1 MKTLRIAVVL
11 IIAAFSTY
19 MLTSCDPE
27 SAEPTITWEGIIS
40 YNYDANEDGNY
51 AHTLNLVVD
60 AEAGINLFNI
70 WKHVITDTDTV
81 SSLVDS
87 PADCIGLLT
96 YDYDFVAN
104 VAPADVAGGVTK
116 IIYEFEVTDND
127 LNTVTEEFVIF
138 VTNGILSYNVTFIV
152 KDGAGADITDAI
164 MVFGDSTNTA
174 GDYTLVNVPTGTYNY
189 TVNKA
194 GYQAVNA
201 TDFVLESDTTISVVL
216 HKLLS
221 AYSENVLITQ
231 SVTSSY
237 ATYEGVRVSETENT
251 TIGVKYHTN
260 TANTIVI
267 KTTTNCEGW
276 VIVDNDSYTTLDE
289 IIAAYAAGTP
299 VAEYELPFD
308 YASKAYAARYFI
320 SKVDGAYLL
329 VKYVDGFVNP
339 NDIDGNLGN
348 VIAFQYKF

>member
-96 YDYDFVAN
+96 YNHDLDIAVT
-104 VAPADVAGGVTK
+104 PADVAGGVTK
-116 IIYEFEVTDND
+116 IIYEMEVTDND
-127 LNTVTEEFVIF
+127 LNTATEEFVIF
-138 VTNGILSYNVTFIV
+138 VTNGTLSYNVTFVV
-152 KDGAGADITDAI
+152 KDALGGDIADAI
-164 MVFGDSTNTA
+164 MVFGDSTNAA
-174 GDYTLVNVPTGTYNY
+174 GDYTLVGVPAGTYNY

-194 GYQAVNA
+194 GYDEKAG
-201 TDFVLESDTTISVVL
+201 TGFVLASDTTVTIEL
-216 HKLLS
+216 QQEWS
-221 AYSENVLITQ
+221 AEVPLALYGQTTWATYQGNPVTVYYSEVF
-231 SVTSSY
+231 
-237 ATYEGVRVSETENT
+237 GVAVDFTNAGILRIIDTKHDGT
-251 TIGVKYHTN
+251 TLG
-260 TANTIVI
+260 
-267 KTTTNCEGW
+267 CDGW
-276 VIVDNDSYTTLDE
+276 VVVNAADVAAMNTQAALAT
-289 IIAAYAAGTP
+289 AYAAGT
-299 VAEYELPFD
+299 VIHTYDLQCDQHKNYEELN
-308 YASKAYAARYFI
+308 FI
-320 SKVDGAYLL
+320 SKMGSTYKIVR
-329 VKYVDGFVNP
+329 YVAG
-339 NDIDGNLGN
+339 
-348 VIAFQYKF
+348 YR

>member
-96 YDYDFVAN
+96 YNHDLDIAVT
-104 VAPADVAGGVTK
+104 PADVAGGVTK

-138 VTNGILSYNVTFIV
+138 VTNGTLSYNVTFIV

-174 GDYTLVNVPTGTYNY
+174 GDYTLVNVPAGTYNY
-189 TVNKA
+189 TVNKTGYDEKA
-194 GYQAVNA
+194 G
-201 TDFVLESDTTISVVL
+201 TGFVLASDTTVTIELQQVW
-216 HKLLS
+216 S
-221 AYSENVLITQ
+221 AEVPLALYLQTTWATYLGNPVTTYYSEVFGIAFDYTD
-231 SVTSSY
+231 
-237 ATYEGVRVSETENT
+237 
-251 TIGVKYHTN
+251 
-260 TANTIVI
+260 ANTVRII
-267 KTTTNCEGW
+267 DTKHDGSTLGCDGW
-276 VIVDNDSYTTLDE
+276 VVVTDITNLTSQNALST
-289 IIAAYAAGTP
+289 AYAAGNVIHT
-299 VAEYELPFD
+299 YDLPYD
-308 YASKAYAARYFI
+308 QHVKTYDIRYLI
-320 SKVDGAYLL
+320 SKMGTTYKL
-329 VKYVDGFVNP
+329 VKYVAGYRDA
-339 NDIDGNLGN
+339 DTGNI
-348 VIAFQYKF
+348 VVFQYKY